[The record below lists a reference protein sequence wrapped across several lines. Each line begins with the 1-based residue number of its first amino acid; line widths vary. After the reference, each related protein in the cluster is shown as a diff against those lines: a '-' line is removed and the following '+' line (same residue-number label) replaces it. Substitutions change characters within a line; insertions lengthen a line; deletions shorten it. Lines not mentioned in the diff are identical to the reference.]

1 MTPAKPLF
9 LAGFFLSIA
18 WAGSAVAHV
27 ELSYPMPRALGKT
40 EGNLKNTP
48 CGQSTDG
55 RTQDR
60 VTVFA
65 PGQTITLQFDEFIDH
80 PAYYRV
86 AFDPD
91 GDDFPMRTGVA
102 ANTVETTAQAQAAEQ
117 AVFQGSGSQLLAV
130 VPEVNGSASSATV
143 TLPDTE
149 CENCTL
155 QLIEFMYDKGDPN
168 HGYFQCADIALR
180 EGAAGGDESGAAP
193 DAGAPPATSGGL
205 GNGTQ
210 VAPAPTGGETA
221 AGVGVGT
228 GTSVPSTNGGKGSAM
243 PTATATGSPAPS
255 SAAATGSSTTPTA
268 NAQPQSMDS
277 GGGCALS
284 PVGNATAEGGLAGL
298 ACLSILGLGITARR
312 RRR

>member
-1 MTPAKPLF
+1 MTSAKPLL
-9 LAGFFLSIA
+9 LAGIFSSIA
-18 WAGSAVAHV
+18 WAGSAFAHV
-27 ELSYPMPRALGKT
+27 ELDYPMPRALGKT

-55 RTQDR
+55 RTKDR
-60 VTVFA
+60 VNVFA

-80 PAYYRV
+80 PSYYRV

-91 GDDFPMRTGVA
+91 GDTFPMRTGVA
-102 ANTVETTAQAQAAEQ
+102 ANTVETTAQAEAAEQ

-130 VPEVNGSASSATV
+130 VPEVNGTASSATV
-143 TLPDTE
+143 TLPNME

-180 EGAAGGDESGAAP
+180 SDAAETGDGSSP
-193 DAGAPPATSGGL
+193 DAGAPPASSSGL

-210 VAPAPTGGETA
+210 VSPPPTGGETA

-228 GTSVPSTNGGKGSAM
+228 AAGTPSTNSGKGSAV
-243 PTATATGSPAPS
+243 PTATSSGGTATNTA
-255 SAAATGSSTTPTA
+255 STTGGSTPA
-268 NAQPQSMDS
+268 VASQPQSMDS

-284 PVGNATAEGGLAGL
+284 LGGSASPLGQASSAGGVAGL
-298 ACLSILGLGITARR
+298 LMLGLGIAARR
-312 RRR
+312 RR